1 MTAHLN
7 LLDLI
12 TLTILS
18 ERYKLL
24 SSSLWTLLHSLFESL
39 LDPNIHLRILFSNT
53 LTLHSPLNVRDLAS
67 LTNSYFIK
75 YCPYIWVT
83 RYRYDHA
90 DVLAG
95 AGTIALEIMED
106 LPDVDVIISPI
117 GGGGLLAGT
126 CAYAKGNP
134 TKQPL
139 VIVSSSLKN

>member
-1 MTAHLN
+1 MKF
-7 LLDLI
+7 LI
-12 TLTILS
+12 VKPPLFPIHM
-18 ERYKLL
+18 
-24 SSSLWTLLHSLFESL
+24 SLG
-39 LDPNIHLRILFSNT
+39 PNIHFRILFSNT